1 MQHKPLHARICK
13 IIRHFMKYP
22 KPLGPYVASRK
33 TKNKNELIFCSGQIG
48 LDENGEI
55 KEDIKLQTTQVL
67 KNIQGVLSEHNL
79 TLEDVLKTTIFLTN
93 MGDFE
98 AVNQIYGSFFKPPY
112 PARSTIEVR
121 ALPKGAKIEIEVI
134 AQS

>member
-1 MQHKPLHARICK
+1 
-13 IIRHFMKYP
+13 MKYP